1 MTIGEMQAVLPKIT
15 ALFSFSTFL
24 PHLMLYSEVVGEARR
39 VYWCVLSLF
48 LASQGFLDWR
58 LHRVQSYLFCVST
71 FCIYHGKYF
80 LHCEKVAGVVTLNK
94 LLGLSQE
101 FWATVTEL
109 VQAGKGH
116 CGVIPPQTQRDGA
129 STFAQGL
136 GGELAAAS
144 MGLRECSCFM
154 GRKRH
159 KTAFV
164 LVAERNQVLHL
175 WMQCGVVASSVS
187 YTL

>member
-1 MTIGEMQAVLPKIT
+1 M
-15 ALFSFSTFL
+15 FSLTCFVF
-24 PHLMLYSEVVGEARR
+24 P
-39 VYWCVLSLF
+39 LSAF
-48 LASQGFLDWR
+48 TMGS
-58 LHRVQSYLFCVST
+58 
-71 FCIYHGKYF
+71 IF

-116 CGVIPPQTQRDGA
+116 CGVIPPQTQRD